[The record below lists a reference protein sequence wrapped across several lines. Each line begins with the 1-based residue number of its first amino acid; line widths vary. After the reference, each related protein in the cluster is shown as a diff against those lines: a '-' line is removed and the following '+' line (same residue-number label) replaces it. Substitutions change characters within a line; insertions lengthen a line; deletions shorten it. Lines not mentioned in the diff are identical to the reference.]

1 MGARRF
7 DADNGGLIQSPL
19 LNNPGDANLHFVDW
33 YGLSES
39 NLPQTASGGRAP
51 AMPAMEIPA
60 GPMTA
65 DGFWPRL
72 LERVRRFA
80 QALGGAR
87 QAQAERAVELEAS
100 VLDRTGAAPRYGRGD
115 GGGYY

>member
-39 NLPQTASGGRAP
+39 NLPQTVSGRAP

-60 GPMTA
+60 DPIA
-65 DGFWPRL
+65 DGRLWPRL
-72 LERVRRFA
+72 VECVRRIA

-87 QAQAERAVELEAS
+87 QAQAERTAELEAH
-100 VLDRTGAAPRYGRGD
+100 VLDETGESPRYGRGD